1 MKNPNVTKTINLPYN
16 NLQRSGAGLRSL
28 VNTVPA
34 CFILSKTRLVQSVT
48 AIGWLIPTAP
58 EATAQPH
65 CVARPE
71 NALYSV
77 WNHSSAQ

>member
-1 MKNPNVTKTINLPYN
+1 MNSFSSGGQTLQWSILCSSDCVNYGSNMKNPNVTKTINLPYN

-48 AIGWLIPTAP
+48 AIG
-58 EATAQPH
+58 
-65 CVARPE
+65 
-71 NALYSV
+71 
-77 WNHSSAQ
+77 